1 MLRLE
6 IKEPFVQKIIGIMKG
21 KGVEELVY
29 HLPVKLMNLQIS
41 VSEKRKIK
49 DTRNQFI
56 FIDKSEN
63 KAYLVKKV

>member
-6 IKEPFVQKIIGIMKG
+6 IKEPFIQKIIGIMKNA
-21 KGVEELVY
+21 GVNEFKY
-29 HLPVKLMNLQIS
+29 HLPIKLMNLQIS
-41 VSEKRKIK
+41 ISKTRKVK

-56 FIDKSEN
+56 FIDKSDK

>member
-6 IKEPFVQKIIGIMKG
+6 IKEPFVLKIVGIMK
-21 KGVEELVY
+21 KTGVNEFKY

-41 VSEKRKIK
+41 ISENRKVK
-49 DTRNQFI
+49 NTRNQFI
-56 FIDKSEN
+56 FVDKSDQ

>member
-21 KGVEELVY
+21 KGINEFKY
-29 HLPVKLMNLQIS
+29 HLPIKLMNLQIS
-41 VSEKRKIK
+41 ISENRKVK

-56 FIDKSEN
+56 FIDKSDN